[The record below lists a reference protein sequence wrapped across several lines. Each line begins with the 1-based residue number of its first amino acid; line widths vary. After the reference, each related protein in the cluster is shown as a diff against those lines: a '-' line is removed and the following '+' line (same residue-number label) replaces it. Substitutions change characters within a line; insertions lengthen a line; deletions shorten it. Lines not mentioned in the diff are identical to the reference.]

1 MPRVYYTRPRVSGTP
16 GRFVHRAASVPL
28 TYHTLEHQGWAPRP
42 LEEVGMTYEE
52 LAAEEVL
59 ALPERELLELLNIV
73 APTQLMLALNLAV
86 IETGTE
92 AYIDNTAE

>member
-1 MPRVYYTRPRVSGTP
+1 
-16 GRFVHRAASVPL
+16 
-28 TYHTLEHQGWAPRP
+28 
-42 LEEVGMTYEE
+42 MTYEE

-59 ALPERELLELLNIV
+59 ALPERELLEPLNIV

>member
-1 MPRVYYTRPRVSGTP
+1 MEDV
-16 GRFVHRAASVPL
+16 A
-28 TYHTLEHQGWAPRP
+28 
-42 LEEVGMTYEE
+42 MTYAE

-59 ALPERELLELLNIV
+59 ALPERELLEPLNIV
-73 APTQLMLALNLAV
+73 APTQLVLALNLAV